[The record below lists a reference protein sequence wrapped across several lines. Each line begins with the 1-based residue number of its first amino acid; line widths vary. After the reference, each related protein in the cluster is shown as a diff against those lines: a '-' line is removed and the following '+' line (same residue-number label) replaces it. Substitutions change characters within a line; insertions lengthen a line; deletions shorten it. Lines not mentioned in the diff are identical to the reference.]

1 MEIPSHR
8 SHKAWLAS
16 LALLR
21 GFALGRAQEKKNY
34 EVFPNEQGYLGVDKD
49 RLDQAIYIFR
59 AYASISSRSQANRRI
74 FSEEF
79 SEEQLSKLRQS
90 CASKE
95 STLSKTIS
103 PLLRE
108 PLSCESITTFPEKLE
123 LVYRSNYD
131 NADPKCL
138 EFLRV
143 HWKEPQSSVGRRTIL
158 PLLSHFMPGCS
169 DDGLS
174 VVPVSKCSLTLHDAG
189 RTSIYCIEW
198 KSFEYRDAVLSN
210 RKWRRMLQGDSVQ
223 EEWKLLLQEW
233 GKADEDISPEEELLL
248 FFLSHGAKSTDSRL
262 VKATLMDGSY
272 FGWSRDQVQQ
282 RPRPCL
288 IM

>member
-1 MEIPSHR
+1 MACTLTLNLRHFVPDMEIPSHR

-49 RLDQAIYIFR
+49 RLDQAIYIF
-59 AYASISSRSQANRRI
+59 Q
-74 FSEEF
+74 
-79 SEEQLSKLRQS
+79 
-90 CASKE
+90 
-95 STLSKTIS
+95 
-103 PLLRE
+103 
-108 PLSCESITTFPEKLE
+108 KLE

-210 RKWRRMLQGDSVQ
+210 RKWRRMLQGDSAQ
-223 EEWKLLLQEW
+223 EEWKLILQEW
-233 GKADEDISPEEELLL
+233 GKADEEISPEEELLL
-248 FFLSHGAKSTDSRL
+248 FSSRMEQKVPTAGLSKLRL
-262 VKATLMDGSY
+262 WMVVISVGVETRC
-272 FGWSRDQVQQ
+272 SRDQDRVSLCSVYPRHALSSPGIVSSFMA
-282 RPRPCL
+282 RP
-288 IM
+288 